1 LTHIAGNTK
10 PIPSQAV
17 TAKAVYFTGPRQVE
31 LRDLELKAQGDAVLV
46 HSVLQGIS
54 AGTEMLFYRG
64 DFPEGIEG
72 DLPGLSQHL
81 AYPLVYGYSNVGID
95 ERGRRVFGFAPH
107 QTHWFARDEELIN
120 LDTDISDE
128 DALFIPNLET
138 AIGIVQDLEPIYGD
152 YIGIA
157 GLGVVGLLAALVLH
171 KTHSKHLLL
180 IDVKEGRR
188 SLADRLGAQFINP
201 ARENLGERLRELTGG
216 RGLDRAINVSASSQ
230 ALQGLIDSMNMEG
243 LIVEASWYGT
253 KPVTLNLGR
262 AFHRKRLT
270 IKSSQVSNL
279 GGRLGLG
286 WNKER
291 RMDLVLQT
299 LKEIKP
305 RFLITD
311 RIPFERAPE
320 AYHLLDTNPENSIQ
334 VVLDCSDYT
343 YKE

>member
-1 LTHIAGNTK
+1 LTHIGGIIK
-10 PIPSQAV
+10 PIPSQAGK
-17 TAKAVYFTGPRQVE
+17 AKAVCFTAPRQVE
-31 LRDLELKAQGDAVLV
+31 LRDLDLNAQEGTVLV
-46 HSVLQGIS
+46 RSVLQGIS
-54 AGTEMLFYRG
+54 AGTELLFYRG

-81 AYPLVYGYSNVGID
+81 AYPLVYGYSNVGIT
-95 ERGRRVFGFAPH
+95 ETGHRVFGFAPH
-107 QTHWFARDEELIN
+107 QTAWYATPEELIN
-120 LDTDISDE
+120 LDDDISDE

-138 AIGIVQDLEPIYGD
+138 AIGIVQDLEPLYGD

-171 KTHSKHLLL
+171 KTYSKHLIL
-180 IDVKEGRR
+180 IDVKESRR
-188 SLADRLGAQFINP
+188 SLAERLGATFINP
-201 ARENLGERLRELTGG
+201 ALENLADRIREITDG
-216 RGLDRAINVSASSQ
+216 RGLDRAINVSASAP

-291 RMDLVLQT
+291 RLDLVLQT
-299 LKEIKP
+299 LKELKP

-320 AYHLLDTNPENSIQ
+320 AYQLLDTNPENSIQ
-334 VVLDCSDYT
+334 VMLDCTDCK

>member
-1 LTHIAGNTK
+1 LTAIAGNTK
-10 PIPSQAV
+10 PIPSQTV
-17 TAKAVYFTGPRQVE
+17 TAKAVSFTGPRQVE
-31 LRDLELKAQGDAVLV
+31 LRDLELKSQGGTVLV
-46 HSVLQGIS
+46 RSVLQGIS

-72 DLPGLSQHL
+72 DLPGLSKRL
-81 AYPLVYGYSNVGID
+81 AYPLVYGYSNVGVD
-95 ERGRRVFGFAPH
+95 EHGKRVFGFAPH
-107 QTHWFARDEELIN
+107 QTYWYARAEEFIN
-120 LDTDISDE
+120 LETDISDE

-138 AIGIVQDLEPIYGD
+138 AIGIVQDLEPHYGD

-157 GLGVVGLLAALVLH
+157 GLGVVGILAALVLN
-171 KTHSKHLLL
+171 KTHGDHLIL
-180 IDVKEGRR
+180 IDVKENRR
-188 SLADRLGAQFINP
+188 SFAERFGATFINP
-201 ARENLGERLRELTGG
+201 ALENLADRIREITGG
-216 RGLDRAINVSASSQ
+216 RGLDRAINVSASVP

-253 KPVTLNLGR
+253 KPVTLNLGG

-279 GGRLGLG
+279 GSHMGLG
-286 WNKER
+286 WNKQR

-299 LKEIKP
+299 LKAIKP

-334 VVLDCSDYT
+334 VILDCTDYT